1 MVGSSLICGS
11 RGVLKAVYTTAL
23 VAALPYYY
31 ESAGLPLYLQTCL
44 SCPSV
49 SNIATFSLIPFST
62 ASALFSSPFPLVSL
76 PPGPDSSVFTLP
88 RTYPLTSNPSF
99 LLVTMG
105 STYTLSFRAALT
117 TTILYTIITC
127 LLVTKTFRLR
137 AWFFFIMLVVI
148 TSISRVFPC

>member
-1 MVGSSLICGS
+1 MVGSSLIYRS
-11 RGVLKAVYTTAL
+11 RGILKAVYTTAL
-23 VAALPYYY
+23 VATLPYYY

-44 SCPSV
+44 SYSSV

-62 ASALFSSPFPLVSL
+62 ASALFSSPFLLMSP

-88 RTYPLTSNPSF
+88 RTYSLTSNPSF
-99 LLVTMG
+99 LLVIMG

-137 AWFFFIMLVVI
+137 A
-148 TSISRVFPC
+148 

>member
-1 MVGSSLICGS
+1 
-11 RGVLKAVYTTAL
+11 VYATAL

-49 SNIATFSLIPFST
+49 SNIATFSLISFFI
-62 ASALFSSPFPLVSL
+62 ALALFSFPFPLVSPL
-76 PPGPDSSVFTLP
+76 PGPDSSVFTLP
-88 RTYPLTSNPSF
+88 RTYSLTSNPSF

-127 LLVTKTFRLR
+127 LLVTKTFRL
-137 AWFFFIMLVVI
+137 
-148 TSISRVFPC
+148 